1 MNYPVCVHTCIL
13 TTGVVYYAI
22 DYSTYCIDY
31 SAGGDPLLVVP
42 FSTSDETAAAKP
54 SDQATTTTTESSDTS
69 VSLLSLHKSMQL
81 GE

>member
-1 MNYPVCVHTCIL
+1 MWC
-13 TTGVVYYAI
+13 
-22 DYSTYCIDY
+22 TYCIDY

-42 FSTSDETAAAKP
+42 FSTSDETTAAKP
-54 SDQATTTTTESSDTS
+54 SDQATTTATTTESSDTL